1 MSFGVPLGAKS
12 PAQPEKESAGNPISA
27 RPPVDCDQIGARQT
41 FVRVMALRG
50 QGLSIRQIA
59 ERTGVSKSAV
69 ERRLKEGA

>member
-1 MSFGVPLGAKS
+1 
-12 PAQPEKESAGNPISA
+12 
-27 RPPVDCDQIGARQT
+27 
-41 FVRVMALRG
+41 MALRG